1 MQPDPLQLP
10 HAGENIILCYTHAAT
25 VSLEITPDYKSSSSP
40 GVGGKSVS
48 IGISRSSLSFPPG
61 ERSSTAVPEGIHG
74 GCDIALP
81 LMWVVKS
88 DAI

>member
-1 MQPDPLQLP
+1 MQERTLYYATP
-10 HAGENIILCYTHAAT
+10 HAAT
-25 VSLEITPDYKSSSSP
+25 ISLEITPDYKSSSSP

-61 ERSSTAVPEGIHG
+61 DTAVPEGIHG